1 MTAVHSTRSKEKSM
15 KKLSLGLALVAAL
28 SVSAVALA
36 SGSPGVKFVTP
47 KAGATTKSKVTFTV
61 KLSNFKIDAKDV
73 GKMKKAHM
81 GHLHF
86 AMDKGKYDYPKYS
99 GANGKLAVMLG
110 IAGKYSPAVTPS
122 ITYAN
127 LPKGKHTLVVMLANN
142 DHSPQGAK
150 ASITFRVK

>member
-1 MTAVHSTRSKEKSM
+1 MNIARTRR
-15 KKLSLGLALVAAL
+15 GLAAAIAG
-28 SVSAVALA
+28 SALA
-36 SGSPGVKFVTP
+36 LAPAAAFAHQSEAATAAPGVSFVTP
-47 KAGATTKSKVTFTV
+47 KTGATTPSTVTAKV
-61 KLSNFKIDAKDV
+61 KLVHFRLSAKDV
-73 GKMKKAHM
+73 GKKPKAGE

-86 AMDKGKYDYPKYS
+86 AMDNGKFDHPKYS

-150 ASITFRVK
+150 ASISFRVK

>member
-1 MTAVHSTRSKEKSM
+1 MRT
-15 KKLSLGLALVAAL
+15 LSIGLALIAAL
-28 SVSAVALA
+28 GVSAAALA
-36 SGSPGVKFVTP
+36 AGSPAVKFTSP

-73 GKMKKAHM
+73 GKMKNARM

-110 IAGKYSPAVTPS
+110 IAGRYSPAVTPS

-127 LPKGKHTLVVMLANN
+127 LPKGKHTLVVYIANN
-142 DHSPQGAK
+142 DHSPEGAK
-150 ASITFRVK
+150 ASISFRVK